1 MAITE
6 LLQNLHRDTKIV
18 AHARFNKSKRLT
30 RQAWWSLFSISF
42 MSISLILI
50 TLYERTTT
58 DLTPIDL
65 FNGFPN
71 WFISISLSIIILV
84 ISITISSAK
93 LDIKSKRLHDS
104 AIRIN
109 KISREIELNTCNQN
123 STLDKYKKLLKK
135 YNHIIQNDTINHD
148 EIDFLIAK
156 HQVNKKYGC
165 LYLYRKYVRQ
175 SISLIPY
182 YIISLLSFII
192 ICSIIKNL
200 M

>member
-1 MAITE
+1 MTITE

-18 AHARFNKSKRLT
+18 AHARFNKSKRLA

-50 TLYERTTT
+50 TLYERITTAPP
-58 DLTPIDL
+58 PIDL
-65 FNGFPN
+65 FDGFPN
-71 WFISISLSIIILV
+71 WFISISLSIIILA

-93 LDIKSKRLHDS
+93 LDMKSKRLHDS

-109 KISREIELNTCNQN
+109 KISREIELNTCNQ
-123 STLDKYKKLLKK
+123 SPTPDEYKKLLKK
-135 YNHIIQNDTINHD
+135 YNNIIQNNTINHD
-148 EIDFLIAK
+148 EMDFLIAK
-156 HQVNKKYGC
+156 YQVNKKYEC
-165 LYLYRKYVRQ
+165 LSFYKKHIRQ

-182 YIISLLSFII
+182 YIISLLSLII
-192 ICSIIKNL
+192 IFSIIKNL